1 MNNRY
6 DMIIIGAGHAG
17 CEAALASARMG
28 NNTLLLSMNLDS
40 VALMACNPSIGGT
53 SKGHLVREVDA
64 LGGEMGKAIDST
76 SIQIKMLNLSK
87 GPAVHSLRAQADK
100 KKYHEYMKS
109 VLERE
114 GNIQLKQDEVISLIV
129 EDDKVCGV
137 VTAIGGE
144 YLCDAVVICTG
155 VYLKGRVIIGD
166 YNVSSGP
173 SGLFPANE
181 LSQDLLDNG
190 IKLMRFKTGTP
201 ARINRNS
208 MDVFKM
214 EAQHGNDDVTP
225 FSFITERK
233 DFVQTPCYLTWTN
246 DKTHKI
252 IKDNLDRAPLFS
264 GSIDGIGPRYCP
276 SIESK
281 VVRFKDKERHQIFIE
296 PEALST
302 DEMYVQGMSTSLP
315 YDVQVEMLRTI
326 KGLEN
331 CEIMRPGYAIE
342 YDCIDATQLTSA
354 LMMRHIKGL
363 FMAGQIN
370 GSSGYE
376 EAAAQGLIAGIN
388 ASQYIHDKAPLV
400 LSRSQAYIGV
410 LIDDLVGKGTQEPY
424 RMMTSRAEHRLLL
437 RQDNADFRLT
447 EIGYKVGLADEERFK
462 KMLKKKAK
470 TEELT
475 KKLTK
480 LVIKADRIKELL
492 GEDIKNNASL
502 RVVDAIKRPEFVL
515 KDLVEGTELED
526 MYPDEIICQVQN
538 NLKYAGY
545 VKKQQLLVDKQLKME
560 DKKLVDINYSEI
572 SGLRL
577 EAIQKLNN
585 IQPENIGQASR
596 ISGVSPADIAV
607 LMIYLKRIEDE

>member
-342 YDCIDATQLTSA
+342 YDYYPPTQLSHT
-354 LMMRHIKGL
+354 LETKHISNL
-363 FMAGQIN
+363 YFAGQIN
-370 GSSGYE
+370 GTTGYE
-376 EAAAQGLIAGIN
+376 EAASQGLLAGIN
-388 ASQYIHDKAPLV
+388 ASLQVNNKEPFILK
-400 LSRSQAYIGV
+400 RNEAYIGV
-410 LIDDLVGKGTQEPY
+410 L
-424 RMMTSRAEHRLLL
+424 
-437 RQDNADFRLT
+437 
-447 EIGYKVGLADEERFK
+447 
-462 KMLKKKAK
+462 
-470 TEELT
+470 
-475 KKLTK
+475 
-480 LVIKADRIKELL
+480 
-492 GEDIKNNASL
+492 
-502 RVVDAIKRPEFVL
+502 
-515 KDLVEGTELED
+515 
-526 MYPDEIICQVQN
+526 
-538 NLKYAGY
+538 
-545 VKKQQLLVDKQLKME
+545 
-560 DKKLVDINYSEI
+560 
-572 SGLRL
+572 
-577 EAIQKLNN
+577 
-585 IQPENIGQASR
+585 
-596 ISGVSPADIAV
+596 
-607 LMIYLKRIEDE
+607 

>member
-1 MNNRY
+1 
-6 DMIIIGAGHAG
+6 
-17 CEAALASARMG
+17 
-28 NNTLLLSMNLDS
+28 
-40 VALMACNPSIGGT
+40 
-53 SKGHLVREVDA
+53 
-64 LGGEMGKAIDST
+64 
-76 SIQIKMLNLSK
+76 
-87 GPAVHSLRAQADK
+87 
-100 KKYHEYMKS
+100 
-109 VLERE
+109 
-114 GNIQLKQDEVISLIV
+114 
-129 EDDKVCGV
+129 
-137 VTAIGGE
+137 
-144 YLCDAVVICTG
+144 
-155 VYLKGRVIIGD
+155 
-166 YNVSSGP
+166 
-173 SGLFPANE
+173 
-181 LSQDLLDNG
+181 
-190 IKLMRFKTGTP
+190 
-201 ARINRNS
+201 
-208 MDVFKM
+208 
-214 EAQHGNDDVTP
+214 
-225 FSFITERK
+225 
-233 DFVQTPCYLTWTN
+233 
-246 DKTHKI
+246 
-252 IKDNLDRAPLFS
+252 
-264 GSIDGIGPRYCP
+264 
-276 SIESK
+276 
-281 VVRFKDKERHQIFIE
+281 
-296 PEALST
+296 
-302 DEMYVQGMSTSLP
+302 
-315 YDVQVEMLRTI
+315 
-326 KGLEN
+326 
-331 CEIMRPGYAIE
+331 
-342 YDCIDATQLTSA
+342 
-354 LMMRHIKGL
+354 
-363 FMAGQIN
+363 
-370 GSSGYE
+370 GYE